1 MGSADPRSFSR
12 GKRGIAG
19 SMVFHV
25 FDRDSLLDRLRDS
38 HKYLANRYE
47 LQESVAYS
55 KVFDIGLANGLSNV
69 ATFLEGGA
77 TAGDSNFGPI
87 TVTISKVLAKASYLD
102 QIPPVDVVI
111 TAGKMLARS
120 KAL

>member
-1 MGSADPRSFSR
+1 
-12 GKRGIAG
+12 
-19 SMVFHV
+19 MVFHV

-47 LQESVAYS
+47 IQESIAFS

-77 TAGDSNFGPI
+77 SAGDSNFGPI
-87 TVTISKVLAKASYLD
+87 TVTISKVLAKASYIDEL
-102 QIPPVDVVI
+102 PPLDVVI
-111 TAGKMLARS
+111 TAGKFIAPL
-120 KAL
+120 